1 MLEDAIDVSCCLS
14 ELVGYVDAGAVIH
27 QAAVLRETLICG
39 DRRQAMAGRQVD
51 DQAAAQIGEAVSGQ
65 DQAAVRRACET
76 LESGFDVGGCANRD
90 DNSLHTPC
98 DGAAASIERMK
109 NLDYGDVS
117 GLNMTPTR
125 ARPGAISLSSSSH
138 LPPTENSNMLNPVR
152 LPPGRVTFVT
162 KPCSTGSETCTNTTG
177 TVLVA
182 CWITVSWSWRRPGSR
197 RVSDRSTAHPVGPNC
212 LSETVSGKAKGRPPQ
227 EGRHPRCRPRARAHP
242 LTTGDCTRA
251 APASTHTVRTA
262 PEEPWHRSNP
272 NLDNPP

>member
-65 DQAAVRRACET
+65 NQAAVRRACET
-76 LESGFDVGGCANRD
+76 LESGFDVGGGANRTTTAC
-90 DNSLHTPC
+90 TPC
-98 DGAAASIERMK
+98 DGAAASIDRMK
-109 NLDYGDVS
+109 NLDCGDVS

-125 ARPGAISLSSSSH
+125 ERPGAISLSSSSH

-162 KPCSTGSETCTNTTG
+162 KPCSSGSETCTNTTG

-182 CWITVSWSWRRPGSR
+182 CWIAMRLVVEEARITSGVRPI
-197 RVSDRSTAHPVGPNC
+197 NC
-212 LSETVSGKAKGRPPQ
+212 
-227 EGRHPRCRPRARAHP
+227 
-242 LTTGDCTRA
+242 A
-251 APASTHTVRTA
+251 A
-262 PEEPWHRSNP
+262 
-272 NLDNPP
+272 